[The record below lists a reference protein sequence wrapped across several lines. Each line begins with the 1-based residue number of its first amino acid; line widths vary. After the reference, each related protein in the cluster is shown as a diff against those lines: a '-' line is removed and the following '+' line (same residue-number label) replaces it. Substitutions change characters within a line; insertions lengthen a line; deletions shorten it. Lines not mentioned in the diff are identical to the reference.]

1 MALSYK
7 YAYMGT
13 TILITVF
20 YIPILPLGVVLSF
33 VGMLLMY
40 FVEKYNVLNMYKRP
54 EKIDGRIT
62 RTYIDFFRA
71 IIFVYA
77 ISSYIFFGGLYK
89 NQVKFE
95 LISLIIFSILLV
107 FPLGIIM
114 RKIQFIKDQESSN
127 DDYDDCYFELG
138 FNYEMANPL
147 TKNKGFEKYLCKLL
161 EAKMINE
168 NEYQENIVKI
178 KNNPSD
184 IIELFYKKKYG
195 KSKIKKGLFKG
206 LLQNKQLYS
215 RKEEDKSTNSF
226 VKRVS
231 LQKELTVK
239 KKLFGGKKGKTNNGL
254 TGNGSSAF
262 TALNVVSNQLEHPEK
277 TNSNKSFSKV
287 GNSSGIGNQSNLNE
301 GLPNK
306 SNTTKPYYD

>member
-1 MALSYK
+1 
-7 YAYMGT
+7 
-13 TILITVF
+13 
-20 YIPILPLGVVLSF
+20 
-33 VGMLLMY
+33 MLLTS
-40 FVEKYNVLNMYKRP
+40 KTTSLN
-54 EKIDGRIT
+54 
-62 RTYIDFFRA
+62 A
-71 IIFVYA
+71 ILK
-77 ISSYIFFGGLYK
+77 SSTNLLI
-89 NQVKFE
+89 
-95 LISLIIFSILLV
+95 ISLIIFSILLV

-178 KNNPSD
+178 KTNPSD

-206 LLQNKQLYS
+206 LFQNKELYS
-215 RKEEDKSTNSF
+215 RKEEDKSTNPF

-239 KKLFGGKKGKTNNGL
+239 KKLFGGKKGKTNNNL
-254 TGNGSSAF
+254 VGNGVSPF

-277 TNSNKSFSKV
+277 KNSKKSLNNKSMNPIASILIVFFLSIQLRVKR
-287 GNSSGIGNQSNLNE
+287 N
-301 GLPNK
+301 
-306 SNTTKPYYD
+306 YYRYI